1 MNEIKH
7 LDLIYTFEYI
17 YALQFKININKIDL
31 SKKNKLNNKIEKKR

>member
-17 YALQFKININKIDL
+17 YALQFKINKIDL